1 MSGNHG
7 DEHQGQAALC
17 RLVQMLDVGRI
28 KGRVITFPVTN
39 DPAGMAGR
47 RTSPI
52 DGGNLNRTF
61 AGDPD
66 GTVTQQIAYFLSTV
80 LLPMADVIVDPH
92 SGGSS
97 LMYVPS
103 ALSHRPE
110 E

>member
-1 MSGNHG
+1 
-7 DEHQGQAALC
+7 
-17 RLVQMLDVGRI
+17 
-28 KGRVITFPVTN
+28 
-39 DPAGMAGR
+39 
-47 RTSPI
+47 
-52 DGGNLNRTF
+52 
-61 AGDPD
+61 
-66 GTVTQQIAYFLSTV
+66 VTQQIAYFLSTV